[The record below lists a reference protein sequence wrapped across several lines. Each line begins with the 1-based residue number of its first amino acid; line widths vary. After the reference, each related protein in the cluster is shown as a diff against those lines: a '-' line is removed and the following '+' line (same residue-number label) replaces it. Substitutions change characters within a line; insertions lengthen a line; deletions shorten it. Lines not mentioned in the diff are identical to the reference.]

1 MSKDENFNG
10 FLRIQ
15 LQARDIVYFEQIYAD
30 ANFTSK
36 QKHILA
42 KTILAQIVE

>member
-1 MSKDENFNG
+1 MSKDANFTT

-15 LQARDIVYFEQIYAD
+15 LQAHDIVYFKQIYAD
-30 ANFTSK
+30 ANFSSM

-42 KTILAQIVE
+42 KTILVQIVE